1 MNGNIKISDKYQS
14 KVSPT
19 GGDLEGATLIV
30 VAGPTAVGKTA
41 AAIEL
46 AKHFNTVVV
55 SADSRQFFR
64 EMSIGT
70 AKPNAVELAAVKHYF
85 IDSHSIS
92 EPFSVGDFEKQ
103 GLALLDE
110 LFKIHQHV
118 VLAGGSGLYIKAI
131 CEGFDELPTADPVIR
146 EKLNQELEE
155 MGIASLQQKLK
166 LADPDYYNEVD
177 LGNPQR
183 IIRALEVF
191 ESSGKP
197 FSSYR
202 QATINK
208 RPFRIIKLALNLPR
222 EVLYNRI
229 NERVDVMI
237 QQGLPAEVKALL
249 SHRHLNA
256 LNTVGYT
263 ELFDYFDEKI
273 SLEKA
278 IEMIKQNTR
287 RFAKRQ
293 LTWFR
298 KDSSFHW
305 FQAGDADVI
314 SQMVNVIENPQN
326 ID

>member
-1 MNGNIKISDKYQS
+1 MTRFCYYQL
-14 KVSPT
+14 PT
-19 GGDLEGATLIV
+19 TMPQLTHKTLIV
-30 VAGPTAVGKTA
+30 VAGPTAVGKTV

-64 EMSIGT
+64 EMAIGT
-70 AKPNAVELAAVKHYF
+70 AKPNVAELAAVKHYF
-85 IDSHSIS
+85 IDSHSIA

-103 GLALLDE
+103 GLALLNE
-110 LFKIHQHV
+110 LFKTHDHV
-118 VLAGGSGLYIKAI
+118 ILAGGSGLYIKAI
-131 CEGFDELPTADPVIR
+131 CEGFDDLPTADPSIR
-146 EKLNQELEE
+146 EKLNKELEE
-155 MGIASLQQKLK
+155 KGIESLQQKLK
-166 LADPDYYNEVD
+166 LADPVYYEEVD

-197 FSSYR
+197 ISSYR
-202 QATINK
+202 QATVNK
-208 RPFRIIKLALNLPR
+208 RPFNIIKLALNLPR

-229 NERVDVMI
+229 NERVNIMV
-237 QQGLPAEVKALL
+237 QQGLLAEVSALL
-249 SHRHLNA
+249 PYRHLNA

-263 ELFDYFDEKI
+263 ELFDYFDGKT
-273 SLEKA
+273 SLDKA

-305 FQAGDADVI
+305 FQANEPDLLDQMI
-314 SQMVNVIENPQN
+314 STVEKQAV
-326 ID
+326 

>member
-1 MNGNIKISDKYQS
+1 MPSSTHK
-14 KVSPT
+14 
-19 GGDLEGATLIV
+19 TLIV
-30 VAGPTAVGKTA
+30 VAGPTAVGKTV

-64 EMSIGT
+64 EMAIGT
-70 AKPNAVELAAVKHYF
+70 AKPNVAELATVKHYF
-85 IDSHSIS
+85 IDSHSIA

-103 GLALLDE
+103 GLALLDK
-110 LFKIHQHV
+110 LFKTHDHV
-118 VLAGGSGLYIKAI
+118 ILAGGSGLYIKAI
-131 CEGFDELPTADPVIR
+131 CEGFDDLPTADPSIR

-155 MGIASLQQKLK
+155 KGIESLQQKLK
-166 LADPDYYNEVD
+166 LADPVYYEEVD
-177 LGNPQR
+177 LDNPQR

-197 FSSYR
+197 ISSYR
-202 QATINK
+202 QATVNK
-208 RPFRIIKLALNLPR
+208 RPFNIIKLALNLPR

-229 NERVDVMI
+229 NERVNIMV
-237 QQGLPAEVKALL
+237 QQGLLAEVSELL
-249 SHRHLNA
+249 PYRHLNA

-263 ELFDYFDEKI
+263 ELFDYFDGKT
-273 SLEKA
+273 SLDKA

-298 KDSSFHW
+298 KDGLFHW
-305 FQAGDADVI
+305 FLANDPDLLDQMI
-314 SQMVNVIENPQN
+314 STIEKQTP
-326 ID
+326 